1 MRIVRAGQRGSHVS
15 RVAQQ
20 RAVVVASDL
29 EPRRRHKRR
38 ERGGINPLRP
48 HPVAEK
54 TCLSSRSLAFEVHP
68 IATPSD
74 VDGALYAFAYRYGV
88 GWRVLYVG
96 ARAQHKVDTAIGYGA
111 THLLVLEDGAVD
123 ETWLIDELKPLL
135 NGS

>member
-1 MRIVRAGQRGSHVS
+1 MSLNATDSFGPFLRG
-15 RVAQQ
+15 
-20 RAVVVASDL
+20 L
-29 EPRRRHKRR
+29 IGPWF
-38 ERGGINPLRP
+38 

-68 IATPSD
+68 IATPAD

-111 THLLVLEDGAVD
+111 THLLVSAGAAAD
-123 ETWLIDELKPLL
+123 EACLVDELKPPL
-135 NGS
+135 NELGRGGWR